1 LRAFGGGIERR
12 RKNGTAKEEEEEE
25 EDVRRKLN
33 REKPVRISPVGEL
46 NNERAIGL
54 VDEFYMEETKWGIGQ

>member
-12 RKNGTAKEEEEEE
+12 RKNGTAEEEEE

-33 REKPVRISPVGEL
+33 SREKPVRISPVGGL